1 MIEASIKW
9 LPLDLY
15 NPPANKKLLFCNA
28 ETNKWAADT
37 AIYNK
42 KEKGKT
48 FWYLRDTPKLIA
60 THFAEIGLPS
70 EVKSWEALLETSY
83 QNH

>member
-1 MIEASIKW
+1 MIDATIKW
-9 LPLDLY
+9 IPITY
-15 NPPANKKLLFCNA
+15 QNPPANKKLLFCNA
-28 ETNKWAADT
+28 ESGKWASDT

-48 FWYLRDTPKLIA
+48 FWYLQDTPKLIA
-60 THFAEIGLPS
+60 THFAEISLPFLG
-70 EVKSWEALLETSY
+70 ELCQTEQVIDY